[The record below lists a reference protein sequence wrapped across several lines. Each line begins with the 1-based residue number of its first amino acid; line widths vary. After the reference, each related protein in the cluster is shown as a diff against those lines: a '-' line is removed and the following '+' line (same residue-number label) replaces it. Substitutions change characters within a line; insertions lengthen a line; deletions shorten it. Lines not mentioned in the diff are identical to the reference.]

1 MLGEMKWLACSIVL
15 LAHVLGGCA
24 SRGAPPP
31 VRPDSP
37 APATSQAVAPSAPEV
52 QATPE
57 EIAESE
63 AVAKQFLGD
72 RGGGARKA
80 AAYEWLTAGTLYW
93 VMGPGEPRR
102 LAAVPGEGRKPV
114 LLTGDIVALKSF
126 LALQFDGR
134 LPGVDALKGI
144 AQLVKDAIVGKDGSI
159 ATPEFF
165 RSQHDVLGEWL
176 KGRARDPAEFERVCS
191 GIRSSLGKNEWT
203 LEFNVINSA
212 GGVDVVRAS
221 GTASPLALRNVSVG
235 LVKSRG
241 EFSYPLE
248 G

>member
-1 MLGEMKWLACSIVL
+1 MKWPACSIVL
-15 LAHVLGGCA
+15 MAHVVGGCA

-31 VRPDSP
+31 ARPDP
-37 APATSQAVAPSAPEV
+37 PGQATNQAVAPSAPEV
-52 QATPE
+52 QASPE

-63 AVAKQFLGD
+63 AVARHFLGD
-72 RGGGARKA
+72 RRGAAQKA
-80 AAYEWLTAGTLYW
+80 GAYGWLTVGRLYW
-93 VMGPGEPRR
+93 VTGPVEPTR
-102 LAAVPGEGRKPV
+102 LVAVPGEGRTPV
-114 LLTGDIVALKSF
+114 LLTGDIAALKSF

-134 LPGVDALKGI
+134 LPGVDALNGI
-144 AQLVKDAIVGKDGSI
+144 AQLVKDAIVGKGGSI

-165 RSQHDVLGEWL
+165 RSQHDALGEWL
-176 KGRARDPAEFERVCS
+176 KGRARDPAELERLCS

-203 LEFNVINSA
+203 LEFNVINGA

-235 LVKSRG
+235 LVKARG
-241 EFSYPLE
+241 EFRYPIE